1 MDEKVGIRGKF
12 AEQKIEME
20 TDGAW
25 EGNPPEEGE
34 RSRVKDLC
42 HSHWEGLC
50 AVVLTAVENEHS
62 LISCIWLPHM

>member
-42 HSHWEGLC
+42 HSH
-50 AVVLTAVENEHS
+50 
-62 LISCIWLPHM
+62 